1 MNDCLNGVLARAQQ
15 ATSDGETYLKDG
27 LRYCQNCHT
36 PRQHIITLFGQQ
48 RLVPVMCRCLEEKEA
63 ARKRTAERQA
73 QAAEVAR
80 LRERCFTEPAL
91 GACCFEAAQES
102 ALIVRAR
109 RYTEQ
114 FKRFFDE
121 NIGAL
126 FSGEVGS
133 GKTFAAAC
141 VANAL
146 IDRRIPV
153 RMLSL
158 PRLLAELQGRWEKSA
173 LLDELAVCDLLIL
186 DDLGSERSS
195 DYALEQLFLI
205 VDTRYRVGKPLIVTT
220 NLTAEELKH
229 PADLR
234 YERIYD
240 RIAELCVTMVA
251 PGHSRR
257 EAVRQQKRRRA
268 LDLLREEEQS

>member
-1 MNDCLNGVLARAQQ
+1 MNDCLNGVITRAGQMM
-15 ATSDGETYLKDG
+15 SDGETYLKDG

-36 PRQHIITLFGQQ
+36 PRQCIVTLFGKRQV
-48 RLVPVMCRCLEEKEA
+48 VPVMCRCLEEKEA
-63 ARKRTAERQA
+63 ARKRAIERQA
-73 QAAEVAR
+73 QAAEAAR
-80 LRERCFTEPAL
+80 LRAVCFAEPAL
-91 GACCFEAAQES
+91 GACRFETAQDS
-102 ALIVRAR
+102 ALIARAK
-109 RYTEQ
+109 RYAERFEQ
-114 FKRFFDE
+114 LFEE
-121 NIGAL
+121 NIGAM
-126 FSGEVGS
+126 FTGEVGS

-146 IDRRIPV
+146 VDRRIPV

-173 LLDELAVCDLLIL
+173 LLGALAACDLLIL
-186 DDLGSERSS
+186 DDLGSERAS

-205 VDTRYRVGKPLIVTT
+205 VDTRYRAGKPLIITT
-220 NLTAEELKH
+220 NLTSGELKH

-240 RIAELCVTMVA
+240 RIAELCVTVLA

-268 LDLLREEEQS
+268 LNLLGEEEQS